1 MSTAFSTSE
10 VVPAKRLA
18 YWREMILDAFVP
30 LDVAPLDSSG
40 GQRDF
45 SGSVSTREIGG
56 LRIARVTASPMAATR
71 STRHIAASTEDD
83 YFVAL
88 HLRGIARATQD
99 GRGLALHPGD
109 IALFDS
115 TRPYLIE
122 FQHTGAAFEH
132 LIFRVPRAH
141 LDARCSGLERATAVR
156 VPFDSGEGTLA
167 APYLRSLASL
177 KSVTGNQSAERL
189 AESGLD
195 LLATAIAAASGL
207 TADPESRERARFN
220 ELTRH
225 VLSRLGDP
233 DLSPASVASA
243 QFMSVRQLHR
253 LFANERTT
261 FGGFV
266 RGERL
271 RRCARDLSDPRLAR
285 LPVADIAAPWGYRS
299 PAHFTRAFTAH
310 FGLGPREF
318 RRSRQ

>member
-1 MSTAFSTSE
+1 VSTAFSTSE

-71 STRHIAASTEDD
+71 STRHIATSTEDD

-122 FQHTGAAFEH
+122 FQHTGAFEH
-132 LIFRVPRAH
+132 LIFRVPRAQ
-141 LDARCSGLERATAVR
+141 LDARCAGLERATAVR
-156 VPFDSGEGTLA
+156 VPFDSGEGTLT

-177 KSVTGNQSAERL
+177 KSVAGNESAERL

-195 LLATAIAAASGL
+195 LLATAIAAASCL
-207 TADPESRERARFN
+207 TTDPESRERARFN
-220 ELTRH
+220 ELQRY

-233 DLSPASVASA
+233 QLSPSSVASA

-253 LFANERTT
+253 LFANGETT
-261 FGGFV
+261 FGSFV

-285 LPVADIAAPWGYRS
+285 LPVADIAAQWGYRN
-299 PAHFTRAFTAH
+299 PAHFTRAFTAQ
-310 FGLGPREF
+310 FGVGPREF